1 MGIIV
6 MTKVYVIT
14 GGGGGIGK
22 ATAKLLAKK
31 GSLLLADIVPEALK
45 KVESELKGEVNGS
58 IETMVTD
65 VSNERDVKE
74 LAKKASELGDLG
86 AIVHTAGISP
96 TMADAKRIFD
106 VNLVGTAYVLKHFHN
121 IATSGS
127 VGVMIASMSAYMVPR
142 DTNVSN
148 LLKDPLSQGFSE
160 KLSVIAKSDPGMA
173 YSLSKLGVILLVEDQ
188 AEAWAKKGA
197 RLVSISPGII
207 DTTMGRRELEMQP
220 AMRQLLQMTPLSRM
234 GRPEEIANV
243 IEFLVSEKSSY
254 INGTDIL
261 VDGGV
266 ISSLK
271 KAFLK

>member
-127 VGVMIASMSAYMVPR
+127 VGVMIASMSAYMIPR

-220 AMRQLLQMTPLSRM
+220 AMRQLLQMIPLSRM

>member
-261 VDGGV
+261 V
-266 ISSLK
+266 
-271 KAFLK
+271 

>member
-261 VDGGV
+261 VDGSV